1 MERPKSAER
10 ARKVWWTCKYYGHL
24 PQFTYS
30 WHFNSTGIPLSTYF
44 SAIKLRWMLDHQK
57 AVRIAH
63 EADDLMFGT
72 VDTWLVYVS
81 SRVFQICTARRSCA
95 LLFLRT

>member
-1 MERPKSAER
+1 M
-10 ARKVWWTCKYYGHL
+10 TFY
-24 PQFTYS
+24 
-30 WHFNSTGIPLSTYF
+30 STGIPLSTYF

-81 SRVFQICTARRSCA
+81 FLHFKFPPSLLMVLYFFSEFDRCQQWRSPYY
-95 LLFLRT
+95 